1 MEANSYTVKTQRHQ
15 NKMDTVFRCKILL
28 FAVGMAL
35 VWQPSASQELAP
47 KETVTNRQRPAF
59 DPIGVRLG
67 GFQLFPQLDL
77 AGVYDSN
84 IFARE
89 DPETDD
95 LIYVLAPRLELESNW
110 GKHALRFGAD
120 TTILRYEDNDSEDRE
135 DYTIWA
141 EGRVDTSASGFLGTG
156 LRHAKRHEDRESPD
170 DAGGFKPTEFYVSS
184 FAASYE
190 IRPDPRRLHGRLEG
204 EYRRVDFQDSLG
216 PAGPID
222 NDDRDRDEVRGTL
235 RLGYAVRPTYSI
247 FVQGDSRSIKYDER
261 FDDDGFQRDSDGY
274 RISVGAALDV
284 SGILFGDLL
293 VGYRSDTFDDDR
305 YSDVDGFSFGADLT
319 WNISG
324 LTTLRF
330 SGQQA
335 LETTTVEDASA
346 IDATLF
352 VLGIDHELLRNLIL
366 GLEWST
372 VEEDFQGIDRKDDID
387 TIDFSARY
395 LMNRRAELVLAYS
408 HRNRDTQPATSTG
421 LEFTRDLVSLG
432 VKLQL

>member
-1 MEANSYTVKTQRHQ
+1 MEKIY
-15 NKMDTVFRCKILL
+15 RCKILL

-35 VWQPSASQELAP
+35 VWQPSASQELPA
-47 KETVTNRQRPAF
+47 KETVTDRQRPAL
-59 DPIGVRLG
+59 DAVGVRLG

-77 AGVYDSN
+77 AGVYDNN

-89 DPETDD
+89 DQETDD

-120 TTILRYEDNDSEDRE
+120 STILRYEDNDSEDRE

-141 EGRVDTSASGFLGTG
+141 EGRVDVSASGFLGTE
-156 LRHAKRHEDRESPD
+156 LRHAKRHENRESPD

-184 FAASYE
+184 LAASYE
-190 IRPDPRRLHGRLEG
+190 IRPDPRRLYGRIEG
-204 EYRRVDFQDSLG
+204 EYRRFNFEDSLG
-216 PAGPID
+216 PGGPID
-222 NDDRDRDEVRGTL
+222 NDDRDRDEVRGTI
-235 RLGYAVRPTYSI
+235 RLGYAVRPAYSI
-247 FVQGDSRSIKYDER
+247 FVQGDSRSIKYDDR

-274 RISVGAALDV
+274 RISVGTALDF
-284 SGILFGDLL
+284 SGKIFGDLL
-293 VGYRSDTFDDDR
+293 VGYRSDTFDDAR

-330 SGQQA
+330 LGRQSV
-335 LETTTVEDASA
+335 ETTTVQGASA
-346 IDATLF
+346 IDATSF
-352 VLGIDHELLRNLIL
+352 ALGVDHELLRNLIL
-366 GLEWST
+366 GLEWNT
-372 VEEDFQGIDRKDDID
+372 VEEDFEGIDRKDEVD

-408 HRNRDTQPATSTG
+408 YRRRDTQPSTSG
-421 LEFTRDLVSLG
+421 GSEFSRDLVSLG
-432 VKLQL
+432 VKFHL

>member
-1 MEANSYTVKTQRHQ
+1 
-15 NKMDTVFRCKILL
+15 MDKVFRCKIILL
-28 FAVGMAL
+28 AAGML
-35 VWQPSASQELAP
+35 LLCQPSASQELAAN
-47 KETVTNRQRPAF
+47 ETVTDRQRPAF
-59 DPIGVRLG
+59 DAVGVRLG

-89 DPETDD
+89 DPETSD
-95 LIYVLAPRLELESNW
+95 LIYVLEPRFELESNW
-110 GKHALRFGAD
+110 SKHALGFGAD
-120 TTILRYEDNDSEDRE
+120 AAILRYEDNDSEDRE

-141 EGRVDTSASGFLGTG
+141 AGRIDASTSGFLATE
-156 LRHAKRHEDRESPD
+156 LRHAQLHEDRESPD
-170 DAGGFKPTEFYVSS
+170 DAGGFKPTEFYLSS
-184 FAASYE
+184 FAASYQ
-190 IRPDPRRLHGRLEG
+190 IRPDSRRLHGRLEG
-204 EYRRVDFQDSLG
+204 EYRRFNFQDSRG

-222 NDDRDRDEVRGTL
+222 NDDRDRDEVRGTI

-247 FVQGDSRSIKYDER
+247 FVQGNSSSIQYDDR

-274 RISVGAALDV
+274 KISIGTALDF
-284 SGILFGDLL
+284 SGIIFGDLL
-293 VGYRSDTFDDDR
+293 VGYRSDTFEDER

-330 SGQQA
+330 LGQQA
-335 LETTTVEDASA
+335 LETTTVDGASA
-346 IDATLF
+346 IDATSF
-352 VLGIDHELLRNLIL
+352 ALGVDHELLRNLIL

-387 TIDFSARY
+387 TIDFSTRY

-408 HRNRDTQPATSTG
+408 YRNRDTEPSTSGG
-421 LEFTRDLVSLG
+421 LKFSRDLVSLG
-432 VKLQL
+432 VKFQL